1 MCVLL
6 WCWYWT
12 GWIAQCRLLCRYTRL
27 ILDVFRGKQSGF
39 VRDDELEAA
48 WKIFTPLLQQLDDAK
63 VEPIK
68 YPFGVRGLEEADEL
82 FKSEGF
88 KAQTDQYVWVDPSSP
103 QKSGRK

>member
-48 WKIFTPLLQQLDDAK
+48 WKIFTPLLQQLDDA
-63 VEPIK
+63 
-68 YPFGVRGLEEADEL
+68 VRVRLV
-82 FKSEGF
+82 KGF
-88 KAQTDQYVWVDPSSP
+88 LNRANVS
-103 QKSGRK
+103 